1 MPMDRRGVLALFSSV
16 GVGLLTAARAEAAV
30 ARALG
35 IRELVDKSKRVV
47 VATAL
52 EQACEWQVIGGS
64 RRIVTLTRV
73 RVEELVTGA
82 APEASELMLELM
94 LQTLGGRVGKVG
106 QLVDGEAELVV
117 GENSLVFTRE
127 VLSGLYGVTAMAQGY
142 YPIRMEARGKVL
154 RPSRSLPAL
163 INGKEAA
170 VERLRNVTLSDGLNL
185 VRGARR

>member
-1 MPMDRRGVLALFSSV
+1 MDRRGVLALFSSF
-16 GVGLLTAARAEAAV
+16 GVGLLTPARADAAV

-82 APEASELMLELM
+82 AAEASELM
-94 LQTLGGRVGKVG
+94 LQTLGGKVGKIG

-117 GENSLVFTRE
+117 GESSLVFTRE
-127 VLSGLYGVTAMAQGY
+127 ALSGLYGVTAMAQGH
-142 YPIRMEARGKVL
+142 YPIGVEARGKVL

-163 INGKEAA
+163 IAGREAA
-170 VERLRNVTLSDGLNL
+170 VERLRNVTLSDAMNL
-185 VRGARR
+185 VRAARR

>member
-1 MPMDRRGVLALFSSV
+1 MDRRGVLALFSSV
-16 GVGLLTAARAEAAV
+16 GVGLLTSAGADAAV

-35 IRELVDKSKRVV
+35 IRELVERSTRVV

-52 EQACEWQVIGGS
+52 DQACEWQVIGGS

-82 APEASELMLELM
+82 AAEASELMV
-94 LQTLGGRVGKVG
+94 QTLGGKVGKVG

-117 GENSLVFTRE
+117 GENSLVFTRA
-127 VLSGLYGVTAMAQGY
+127 VLSGLSAVTGMAQGH
-142 YPIRMEARGKVL
+142 YPIGVEARGKVL

-163 INGKEAA
+163 ISGKEAA
-170 VERLRNVTLSDGLNL
+170 VERLRNVTLTDAVNL

>member
-1 MPMDRRGVLALFSSV
+1 MDRRGVLALFSSV
-16 GVGLLTAARAEAAV
+16 GVGLLTAAHADAAV

-35 IRELVDKSKRVV
+35 IRELVDQSKRVV

-82 APEASELMLELM
+82 APEASELML
-94 LQTLGGRVGKVG
+94 QTLGGKVGKIG

-142 YPIRMEARGKVL
+142 YPIR
-154 RPSRSLPAL
+154 PSRSLPAL
-163 INGKEAA
+163 ISGKEAA

>member
-1 MPMDRRGVLALFSSV
+1 MDRRGVLALFSSV
-16 GVGLLTAARAEAAV
+16 GVGLLTAVRAEAAV

-82 APEASELMLELM
+82 APEASELM

>member
-1 MPMDRRGVLALFSSV
+1 MDRRGVLALFSSV
-16 GVGLLTAARAEAAV
+16 GVGLLTAAPADAAV

-35 IRELVDKSKRVV
+35 IRELVDRSKRVV

-82 APEASELMLELM
+82 TPEASELM

-127 VLSGLYGVTAMAQGY
+127 VLTGLYGVTAMAQGH
-142 YPIRMEARGKVL
+142 YPIGVEARGKVL

-163 INGKEAA
+163 IAGKEAA
-170 VERLRNVTLSDGLNL
+170 VERLRNVTLSDALNL